1 MGLAFDFAGMISK
14 AIAAR
19 EVKNFMSNHI
29 ARCWSKPFRESSK
42 NSGLSIHES
51 LHKKPVL
58 FMQSFNQ
65 LFWSR
70 AVSDP
75 SEVWRAAIKGTVSHL
90 KHRNCQKELKTIQK
104 FDS

>member
-19 EVKNFMSNHI
+19 EVKNFMSNYS

-75 SEVWRAAIKGTVSHL
+75 SEVWRAAIKGTVSHR